1 MRVRAAVLAGVLGA
15 LAATAGT
22 AQELRP
28 GASYDPAIPT
38 VKQVLGYESGDE
50 ITPPDG
56 IVRYLSALAAAAPDR
71 CRLVEYARTWEG
83 RPLVLFVIASPER
96 LARLDQVKA
105 GLRAL
110 ADPRRLEAGEA
121 ERLVRELPVV
131 VWLAHAVHGNEISS
145 SDAALAEAY
154 HLLAA
159 KGDAAADA
167 ARAGAV
173 VLIDPLQNPDGRA
186 RFVSQ
191 NLLGRAASPDP
202 EPLAAEHDEPWPGG
216 RSNHYLFDMNR
227 DWLAQSQPETRG
239 RLAIALEWHPQVVV
253 DLHEMGGDST
263 YYFAPPADPLNPYF
277 TKTQVA
283 WLETF
288 GRANAG
294 AFDSRGFPYF
304 TREVYDSFY
313 PGYTESWPILQ
324 GAVGMTYEK
333 ASARGLVFRREDGS
347 LLTFRLGVVQHF
359 TAALTTIQTASTNR
373 ERLLRDF
380 LEYRRSAVADGE
392 RVGPREYVLVPG
404 ADRSKAERLAA
415 NLALQ
420 GIEVRVTA
428 EPVTVG
434 TRTVPA
440 GAFAVTA
447 AQPSGRLVRNLLE
460 PHVPQSEAFVK
471 EQDRRRRRRL
481 SDQIYDV
488 TAWSL
493 PLLYDVETLM
503 LDRPL
508 ATRVTPYRGPG
519 ARPAWQTAKVAYLL
533 PWGFDTAALVSQAL
547 RQGVT
552 VRQSS
557 EPFRIGTREFAAG
570 TAIVRVAENDAAAL
584 ERLAALASAS
594 PSVDVVPLDSAW
606 VDEGE
611 SLGSGEVVALEAP
624 RVLLA
629 WDAPTSS
636 LSAGW
641 ARYVLERRFNVQTTA
656 VRVSSLSRVDLT
668 RFTVIVLPAGSYSPA
683 IDDGMLNRLRDW
695 ARAGGTLITLGEA
708 SRWAAREKVAL
719 LDTRTELRDGR
730 PETDGGE
737 GDKSK
742 KDGEPPKPFD
752 LEKAVQPERERPENT
767 PGAVLRVQLDS
778 EHWLASG
785 AGDEVQAIVDGQRVF
800 TPIKLDKGRNV
811 GLYAPTDRLV
821 ASGLVWD
828 EARDQLARKAFL
840 IEQPMGRGHIVAFA
854 EDPNYRALTEASELL
869 FANAV
874 LLGPAH

>member
-785 AGDEVQAIVDGQRVF
+785 AGDEVQAIVEGQRVF